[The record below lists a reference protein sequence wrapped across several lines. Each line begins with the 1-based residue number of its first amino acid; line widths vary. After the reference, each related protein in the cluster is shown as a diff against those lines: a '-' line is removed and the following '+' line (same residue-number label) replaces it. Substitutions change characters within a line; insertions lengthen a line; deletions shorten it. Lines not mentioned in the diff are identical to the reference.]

1 MPPASPLTPA
11 DGAAAIRDA
20 VTALSRRSAIDLGDL
35 VAAASPARSAS
46 LAEKLERI
54 GAMPAAVHRQAIAAA
69 FDDGDLVTLDSW
81 IRLADSATL
90 HDDAREADARRGI
103 AERLRAVRQLVAP
116 GDAHLSVD
124 PRDA

>member
-1 MPPASPLTPA
+1 VSSLSPA

-20 VTALSRRSAIDLGDL
+20 VAALSRRSAIDLGEL
-35 VAAASPARSAS
+35 VDAASPARSAG
-46 LAEKLERI
+46 LADKLDRI
-54 GAMPAAVHRQAIAAA
+54 GAMPATVQPQAIAAA
-69 FDDGDLVTLDSW
+69 FDDRDLVTLDSW

-90 HDDAREADARRGI
+90 HDDAREAAARRAIGD
-103 AERLRAVRQLVAP
+103 RLRAVRQLVAP